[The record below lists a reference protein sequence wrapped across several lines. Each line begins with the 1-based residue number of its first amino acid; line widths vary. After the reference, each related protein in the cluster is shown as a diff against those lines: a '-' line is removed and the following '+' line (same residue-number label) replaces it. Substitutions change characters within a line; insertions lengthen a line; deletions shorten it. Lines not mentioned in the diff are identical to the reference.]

1 MNKKSTVGFII
12 SVVSVLGINFIPL
25 EMLLYKNYS
34 SETTMVVYAL
44 ENVLAIFLAAVFIL
58 LFAPRLDRTGK
69 IRTRKELLQ
78 MFLISTISLA
88 VGSGIFLSFFIF
100 GILRANVDFPAVAAA
115 MIWVSGFLVLEF
127 IADFIML
134 RPLSLA
140 QADAFLTRSVRRV
153 FLLFLCVFLGI
164 FLAAFVGNGF
174 VVPFIILKTLA
185 DIADQIEIYQGF
197 RDKTAANKL
206 NPG

>member
-1 MNKKSTVGFII
+1 MNKKSTTGFIT

-34 SETTMVVYAL
+34 SETAMVVYAL
-44 ENVLAIFLAAVFIL
+44 ENVLTIFLATVFIM

-78 MFLISTISLA
+78 MYLISTISLA

-153 FLLFLCVFLGI
+153 FLLFLGVFLGV
-164 FLAAFVGNGF
+164 FLAAFGVKMF
-174 VVPFIILKTLA
+174 VVPFVILKTLA